1 MVGFGGKTSV
11 SDSVVMTTPHI
22 LHIYTTAARFNVII
36 ENKAKHLLKTC
47 TYGRV
52 EMACYY

>member
-47 TYGRV
+47 TYG
-52 EMACYY
+52 